1 MAYAT
6 TTRTR
11 RNIEE
16 MRKHDLRLLITPDIT
31 TLHDGF
37 HYAIDNGAWGAFQ
50 RGDDIDFDAFE
61 ALVDDVGADADFVVV
76 PDIVCGGVESLR
88 RSEEWLAR
96 LEGRCRLLLVPVQN
110 GFTPDDVRAWL
121 GAGVGIF
128 VGGDTEWK
136 LSSLPVWGELA
147 LDVGCHLH
155 VARVNTKNRI
165 RRCALAGAH
174 SFDGTSATRFGDNAE
189 KIDRWRAQQTLT
201 LVGEA

>member
-6 TTRTR
+6 TTRTK
-11 RNIEE
+11 RNVEQ
-16 MRKHDLRLLITPDIT
+16 MRTHGLRLLITPDIA

-37 HYAIDNGAWGAFQ
+37 NYAIDNGAWGAFQ
-50 RGDDIDFDAFE
+50 RGGDIDFGAFE
-61 ALVDDVGADADFVVV
+61 ALVGEHGRDADFVVV

-96 LEGRCRLLLVPVQN
+96 LDGACDLLLVPVQN
-110 GFTPDDVRAWL
+110 GFEPEDVRAWL
-121 GAGVGIF
+121 GEDVGLF

-136 LSSLPVWGELA
+136 LSSLPTWGALA
-147 LDVGCHLH
+147 LETGCHLH

-165 RRCALAGAH
+165 RKCALAGAH

-189 KIDRWRAQQTLT
+189 KIDRWRRQQALT
-201 LVGEA
+201 LVGKA